1 MIQSVNNQA
10 EPRIVTE
17 PSSADE
23 WFVDIHCH
31 CLPGIDDGP
40 ANMSEAIELCR
51 ALVDD
56 GIGTVIATPHQLGRF
71 DNSNDAD
78 QIREAVRL
86 VNKKLN
92 ENNIDLCVLP
102 GADVRVDERVCDMLR
117 ADKIM
122 TVGDG
127 RRYLLLE
134 LPAEVLIDIEPLLI
148 ELGRVNVRAIISHPE
163 RCRVIVRGPHIL
175 EKWLEHSVSLQ
186 ITAGSLLGEFG
197 PAAQEAAWSFLQRG
211 WAQIVAT
218 DAHDVCQRRPR
229 MTAAFECIANESG
242 RQVARNLCI
251 ENPMRILQGADLPT
265 ASEVSIVGYQYGGT
279 NTQ

>member
-1 MIQSVNNQA
+1 MIQSANNRLRTQGVG
-10 EPRIVTE
+10 EGGPGHQRY
-17 PSSADE
+17 
-23 WFVDIHCH
+23 VDIHCH

-40 ANMSEAIELCR
+40 ATMSEAIELCR
-51 ALVDD
+51 ALVSD
-56 GIGTVIATPHQLGRF
+56 GIGTVAATPHQLGRF
-71 DNSNDAD
+71 DSLNDAN

-86 VNKKLN
+86 VNEKLYDN
-92 ENNIDLCVLP
+92 DIDLCVLP
-102 GADVRVDERVCDMLR
+102 GADVRVDERTCGLLR

-127 RRYLLLE
+127 GRYLMLE

-148 ELGRVNVRAIISHPE
+148 ELGRVNIRAIISHPE
-163 RCRVIVRGPHIL
+163 RCRVIARGPHIL
-175 EKWLEHSVSLQ
+175 EKWLEHSASLQ

-197 PAAQEAAWSFLQRG
+197 PAAQQAAWSFLQRG

-218 DAHDVCQRRPR
+218 DAHDICRRRPR

-251 ENPMRILQGADLPT
+251 ENPMRILQGAPLPGV
-265 ASEVSIVGYQYGGT
+265 SEVSIAGY
-279 NTQ
+279 